1 MDRLTTLRRGRL
13 VFDVRDDGPD
23 DGEPVVLLHGFP
35 QDSSC
40 WGKVA
45 PLLHQVGLRTLALD
59 QRGYSPGARPPGR
72 GAYRL
77 SWVAA
82 DVVALLDAAGLA
94 RAHLVG
100 HDWGGAV
107 TWAVAADAPERVASA
122 TVLSTPHPRAFA
134 RALPRSDQPL
144 RSWYIL
150 FEQLPALP
158 ELLLRAGLQRGLRD
172 RGLPAADAARY
183 ARRMREP
190 GALTGAL
197 NWYRAIPFYATAL
210 PGRVR
215 VPVTY
220 VFGEHDFA
228 LSRSAAEGSA
238 ALVDGDYRFVALDA
252 GHWLPETRP
261 DEVAR
266 AVVDRVRSA
275 RGDLHHGHPDGLW
288 DN

>member
-13 VFDVRDDGPD
+13 VFDVRDEGPG

-40 WGKVA
+40 WGQVA
-45 PLLHQVGLRTLALD
+45 PMLHQAGLRTLALD
-59 QRGYSPGARPPGR
+59 QRGCSPGARPPGR

-77 SWVAA
+77 GWVAA
-82 DVVALLDAAGLA
+82 DVVALLDAAGLT

-107 TWAVAADAPERVASA
+107 AWAVAAESPDRVASA
-122 TVLSTPHPRAFA
+122 TVLSTPHPRAFV
-134 RALPRSDQPL
+134 RALPRSDQAL

-158 ELLLRAGLQRGLRD
+158 ELVLRAGLERGLRD
-172 RGLPAADAARY
+172 RGLPAAHAARY

-190 GALTGAL
+190 GVLTAAL
-197 NWYRAIPFYATAL
+197 NWYRAIPYYAAAL
-210 PGRVR
+210 PGRVS
-215 VPVTY
+215 VPLTY
-220 VFGEHDFA
+220 VFGEDDFA
-228 LSRSAAEGSA
+228 LSRAAAQGSA

-252 GHWLPETRP
+252 GHWLPETRA

-266 AVVDRVRSA
+266 AVVDRVRAA
-275 RGDLHHGHPDGLW
+275 R
-288 DN
+288 